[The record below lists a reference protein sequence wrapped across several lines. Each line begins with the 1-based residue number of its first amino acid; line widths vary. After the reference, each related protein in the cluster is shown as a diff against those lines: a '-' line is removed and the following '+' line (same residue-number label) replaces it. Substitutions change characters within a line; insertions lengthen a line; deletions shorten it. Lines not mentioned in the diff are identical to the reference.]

1 MLTKSS
7 PISTQSNLFHS
18 ELFSQLD
25 VKDPLIQLANTI
37 NWTVFDDAFEQHYS
51 QDNGRPSKPI
61 RLMVGL
67 LLLKQLENLSDER
80 VVLQFKRNPYYQ
92 YFCGYSNYMPGM
104 PCNAIELVHFRKRI
118 GVEGFNLIFKMSVA
132 LHGKQAQESSVLI
145 DTTVQE
151 KKHHLPHRCQTCY

>member
-1 MLTKSS
+1 LR

-25 VKDPLIQLANTI
+25 AKDPLIQLANTI

-67 LLLKQLENLSDER
+67 NEYRAYMKKAYKDQANSDLHRLS
-80 VVLQFKRNPYYQ
+80 
-92 YFCGYSNYMPGM
+92 
-104 PCNAIELVHFRKRI
+104 ELY
-118 GVEGFNLIFKMSVA
+118 LIFVRNT
-132 LHGKQAQESSVLI
+132 LV
-145 DTTVQE
+145 
-151 KKHHLPHRCQTCY
+151 

>member
-80 VVLQFKRNPYYQ
+80 VVLQFKRN
-92 YFCGYSNYMPGM
+92 
-104 PCNAIELVHFRKRI
+104 
-118 GVEGFNLIFKMSVA
+118 LITNTSVA
-132 LHGKQAQESSVLI
+132 TQTICQVCLVMPPSWCTLGSV
-145 DTTVQE
+145 
-151 KKHHLPHRCQTCY
+151 